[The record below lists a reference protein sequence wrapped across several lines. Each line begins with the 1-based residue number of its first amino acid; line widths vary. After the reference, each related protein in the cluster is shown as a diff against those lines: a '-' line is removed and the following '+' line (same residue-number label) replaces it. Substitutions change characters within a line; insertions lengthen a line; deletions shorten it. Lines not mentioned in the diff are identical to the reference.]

1 MVKNK
6 NEELV
11 ARLEYYLE
19 ELKTSC
25 GDRKD
30 LKNGHINH
38 KTYAQIFQD
47 IEEDE
52 EMRDVLN
59 VNIVFY
65 KDMNYKWQY
74 EIRKMYFDEN
84 DMAFCH
90 RIVEE
95 VPHPVFGWAPVYR
108 EKTTFGYGERNVFD
122 TFYETKL
129 DAHKA
134 CAKRISYMI
143 EVYIERLTE

>member
-1 MVKNK
+1 
-6 NEELV
+6 
-11 ARLEYYLE
+11 
-19 ELKTSC
+19 
-25 GDRKD
+25 
-30 LKNGHINH
+30 
-38 KTYAQIFQD
+38 
-47 IEEDE
+47 
-52 EMRDVLN
+52 MRDVLN